1 MKVKELIK
9 TLKQFD
15 KNDEVQIYILE
26 NGGDLVHANIESIL
40 DTEIGCELTVQ
51 KEEEDFEEEWTTSI
65 AIKDPNGDKWQSI
78 KADNEDFFVQE
89 GEE

>member
-1 MKVKELIK
+1 MKVKTLIRMLK
-9 TLKQFD
+9 TFD
-15 KNDEVQIYILE
+15 KDSDVQIYILE

-51 KEEEDFEEEWTTSI
+51 KEEEDFEQPWTTSI

-78 KADNEDFFVQE
+78 KTDNQDFFVQE
-89 GEE
+89 REE

>member
-1 MKVKELIK
+1 MKVKRLIK

-40 DTEIGCELTVQ
+40 DTEIGCELTVE
-51 KEEEDFEEEWTTSI
+51 KEYDDWDLAEKWTQEDMQEN
-65 AIKDPNGDKWQSI
+65 PDKYESV
-78 KADNEDFFVQE
+78 KADNEDYFVQE

>member
-40 DTEIGCELTVQ
+40 DTEIGCELTVE
-51 KEEEDFEEEWTTSI
+51 KEYDDWDLAEKWTQEDMQEN
-65 AIKDPNGDKWQSI
+65 PDKYESV
-78 KADNEDFFVQE
+78 KADNEDYFVQE

>member
-89 GEE
+89 REE

>member
-1 MKVKELIK
+1 MKVKTLIK
-9 TLKQFD
+9 MLKTFD
-15 KNDEVQIYILE
+15 KDSDVQIYILE

-89 GEE
+89 RED

>member
-1 MKVKELIK
+1 MKVKTLIK
-9 TLKQFD
+9 MLKTFD
-15 KNDEVQIYILE
+15 KDSDVQIYILE

-89 GEE
+89 KEE

>member
-51 KEEEDFEEEWTTSI
+51 KEEEDFEQPWTTSI

-89 GEE
+89 REE

>member
-26 NGGDLVHANIESIL
+26 NGGDLVHANVESIL
-40 DTEIGCELTVQ
+40 DTEIGCELTVE
-51 KEEEDFEEEWTTSI
+51 KEYDDWDLAEKWTQEDMQEN
-65 AIKDPNGDKWQSI
+65 PDKYESV
-78 KADNEDFFVQE
+78 KPDNEDYFVQE

>member
-26 NGGDLVHANIESIL
+26 NGGDLVHANVESIL
-40 DTEIGCELTVQ
+40 DTEIGCELTVE
-51 KEEEDFEEEWTTSI
+51 KEYDDWDLAEKWTQEDMQEN
-65 AIKDPNGDKWQSI
+65 PDKYESV
-78 KADNEDFFVQE
+78 KADNEDYFVQE

>member
-1 MKVKELIK
+1 MKVKTLIRMLE
-9 TLKQFD
+9 TFD
-15 KNDEVQIYILE
+15 EDSAVQIYILE

-51 KEEEDFEEEWTTSI
+51 KEEEDFEEEWTTSVV
-65 AIKDPNGDKWQSI
+65 IKDKYESV
-78 KADNEDFFVQE
+78 KADNEDYFVQE